1 MTSNFLFHR
10 FAALA
15 VFCILSACAVAPT
28 PMDPAK
34 PKTDVVQTSSQSV
47 ERLNTRTLGNNFRTV
62 VTRVEPVAER
72 ICRERSPGLNC
83 DFRIVVDD
91 RENAP
96 PNAFQTVDENGRP
109 IIAFTLSLISVTR
122 NQDELAFVMAHEAA
136 HHIQGHLQQQQ
147 QNATLGALI
156 LGQLVSGAGVGTQR
170 AAQRLGASLG
180 VRSFSKDF
188 ELEADA
194 LGTRIAAA
202 AGYDPV
208 NGAAFF
214 TRIPDPGNSFL
225 GTHPANA
232 DRIATVQRVA
242 ASL

>member
-1 MTSNFLFHR
+1 MSLKSFIRRSAT
-10 FAALA
+10 LA
-15 VFCILSACAVAPT
+15 VFCAVSACAVAPT
-28 PMDPAK
+28 STDPTK
-34 PKTDVVQTSSQSV
+34 PKTDAVPTGTQSGQ
-47 ERLNTRTLGNNFRTV
+47 RLDSRTLGNNFRTV
-62 VTRVEPVAER
+62 VARVEPVAEQ
-72 ICRERSPGLNC
+72 ICREQSPQLNC

-109 IIAFTLSLISVTR
+109 IIAFTLSLISVTL

-136 HHIQGHLQQQQ
+136 HHIQGHLQQQR

-156 LGQLVSGAGVGTQR
+156 FGQLASGAG
-170 AAQRLGASLG
+170 ASAQRTAQQLGASLG

-232 DRIATVQRVA
+232 DRIATVRRVA